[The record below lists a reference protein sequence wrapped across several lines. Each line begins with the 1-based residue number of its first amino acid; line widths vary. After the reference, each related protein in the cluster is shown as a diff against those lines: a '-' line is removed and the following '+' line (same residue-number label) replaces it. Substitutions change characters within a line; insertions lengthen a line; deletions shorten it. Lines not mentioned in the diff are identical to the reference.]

1 MVNIFNGSFVS
12 NGAAKFLNL
21 RGQLDTLEVW
31 NYTQLNL
38 AANAKTPG
46 NGVSYVWNKGMAY
59 NDGLVTL
66 YGPAIAPAVVSAYVQ
81 MTTSAQLAV
90 PGFILYDSS
99 TQVPSA
105 PIATT
110 DFGTTAHRVLTANTA
125 GLSIGSVVRLTNMT
139 GARQVNGMDFTVTAI
154 NPGVSFNI
162 AYTPVTVA
170 AAGAGQYRIIP
181 FDQWYP
187 AKRYIASIAANAVIP
202 TLADV
207 VLTVAVGPTTPYE
220 VGQAVRF
227 HVGPFNGMTQID
239 GLEGNIVAVTTAT
252 NTITVDIDVSTF
264 TAFIWPLTATAA
276 APFTPAFVN
285 PIGMD
290 TSLALYPQPPQP
302 LFPPFNDLTDAMQNI
317 AVTGII
323 LGAGITSPA
332 GTVNNNIGDVIYWR
346 ATSSFNL

>member
-31 NYTQLNL
+31 NFTESA
-38 AANAKTPG
+38 AANG
-46 NGVSYVWNKGMAY
+46 NHGVSYVWNKGMAY
-59 NDGLVTL
+59 NDGFVYLRNAGAT
-66 YGPAIAPAVVSAYVQ
+66 AINL
-81 MTTSAQLAV
+81 TTSATLAV

-99 TQVPSA
+99 TQIPSA
-105 PIATT
+105 AVATT
-110 DFGTTAHRVLTANTA
+110 DFGTTAHRVLTANTT
-125 GLSIGSVVRLTNMT
+125 GLSVGSVVRLTNMT
-139 GARQVNGMDFTVTAI
+139 GANQVNGMDFTVTAI
-154 NPGVSFNI
+154 NPGVSFDI

-187 AKRYIASIAANAVIP
+187 ATRYIASISQAAQAV
-202 TLADV
+202 V
-207 VLTVAVGPTTPYE
+207 VLTVAVGPNTPYE
-220 VGQAVRF
+220 VGNAIRF
-227 HVGPFNGMTQID
+227 HVGAVNGMVEIN
-239 GLEGNIVAVTTAT
+239 GLEGNIVAVNAAT
-252 NTITVDIDVSTF
+252 NAVTVDINTTTF
-264 TAFIWPLTATAA
+264 TPFVWPVTAVAA
-276 APFTPAFVN
+276 APFTQAYVN

-290 TSLALYPQPPQP
+290 TALALHPIPPQPPY
-302 LFPPFNDLTDAMQNI
+302 PPFNDLTDAMVNT

-332 GTVNNNIGDVIYWR
+332 GSNADVIYWR